1 MPLGEL
7 GDMISAYQI
16 MNGIAEE
23 VQREMYIP
31 NLR

>member
-7 GDMISAYQI
+7 SDMIAGYQI

-23 VQREMYIP
+23 SVEEKYIP

>member
-16 MNGIAEE
+16 VNGIAEE
-23 VQREMYIP
+23 VQQEMYIP
-31 NLR
+31 CLR